1 MRLIAQDGT
10 SLILHPLRYQFAAG
24 TGPDDDRWL
33 VIGGHLR
40 VADRSWS
47 FDDPCLRIDEAYELS
62 AWLLRAAEGDVRPQP
77 MPDRPERDWEPSL
90 RFVEPVLAF
99 SLAARDEGGAVV
111 RVHCSLEAAPPWL
124 DEDRRLPWGQAVALR
139 VPQLVLRQAATQ
151 WAYELDSLPPRE
163 PAAGQA
169 PP

>member
-24 TGPDDDRWL
+24 TGPADDRWL

-47 FDDPCLRIDEAYELS
+47 FEDPCLRIDEAYELS
-62 AWLLRAAEGDVRPQP
+62 AWLLR
-77 MPDRPERDWEPSL
+77 
-90 RFVEPVLAF
+90 FVEPVLAF
-99 SLAARDEGGAVV
+99 SLAARDEAGAVV

-124 DEDRRLPWGQAVALR
+124 DEGRRLPWGQAVALR
-139 VPQLVLRQAATQ
+139 VPRLVLRQAATQ
-151 WAYELDSLPPRE
+151 WAYELDSLPPRV
-163 PAAGQA
+163 PGAGQA

>member
-10 SLILHPLRYQFAAG
+10 SLILHPLRYQLAAG
-24 TGPDDDRWL
+24 TGPADDRWL

-47 FDDPCLRIDEAYELS
+47 FEDPCLRIDEAYELS
-62 AWLLRAAEGDVRPQP
+62 AWLLRAAR
-77 MPDRPERDWEPSL
+77 
-90 RFVEPVLAF
+90 
-99 SLAARDEGGAVV
+99 
-111 RVHCSLEAAPPWL
+111 
-124 DEDRRLPWGQAVALR
+124 
-139 VPQLVLRQAATQ
+139 LVLRQAATQ

-163 PAAGQA
+163 PGAGQA